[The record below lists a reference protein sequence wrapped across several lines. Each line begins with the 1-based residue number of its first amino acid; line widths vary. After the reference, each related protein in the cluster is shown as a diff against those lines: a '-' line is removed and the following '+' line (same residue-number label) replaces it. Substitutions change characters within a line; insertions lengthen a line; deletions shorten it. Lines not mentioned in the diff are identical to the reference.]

1 MQQTAVK
8 YGIIAGTASALYL
21 FLFHQMG
28 AAFVLNP
35 FVVFGQILISLFG
48 AVLAVRAIRE
58 ANAGKIERKEA
69 LKYAFAV
76 FALSQILFWV
86 FIYLM
91 FNYIDPSIIE
101 IQRKM
106 MVDAGMKAETQDLH
120 MTISMIFQRWAFM
133 LIPSFFLSLMVA
145 SFMKK

>member
-8 YGIIAGTASALYL
+8 YGIISGTASALYL

-35 FVVFGQILISLFG
+35 FVVFGQIFISLFG

-58 ANAGKIERKEA
+58 ANAGKIDKKLA
-69 LKYAFAV
+69 LKYGFTV
-76 FALSQILFWV
+76 FALSQFLFWV
-86 FIYLM
+86 FIYLL
-91 FNYIDPSIIE
+91 FNFIDTNIIE

-106 MVDAGMKAETQDLH
+106 MVDAGIKAENQDLH
-120 MTISMIFQRWAFM
+120 MTLSMVFQRWAFM
-133 LIPSFFLSLMVA
+133 LIPSFLFSLMLA

>member
-1 MQQTAVK
+1 MKQTAVK

-21 FLFHQMG
+21 FLFHQIG

-35 FVVFGQILISLFG
+35 FVVFGQILISLLA

-76 FALSQILFWV
+76 FALSQFLFWV

-91 FNYIDPSIIE
+91 FNFIDPSIVE

-106 MVDAGMKAETQDLH
+106 MVDAGIKVEGQDLY
-120 MTISMIFQRWAFM
+120 MTLAMVFRRWAFM
-133 LIPSFFLSLMVA
+133 LIPSFLLSLMVA